1 MQKYWKY
8 TQKNLFSELMSF
20 IGKLT
25 QENLNK
31 QIEYLKVEN
40 EILRKRAGTRILP
53 TPIER
58 RKLLRF
64 GIPLGKEI
72 KSIITIVRYETFLLW
87 ARGYKWKRKT
97 EGINK
102 RGRPKT
108 DTEIQELIIRMTN
121 ENSWGYT
128 RILGELKKLN
138 IKNLSRNTVKNILK
152 KHGLD
157 PLGIRGGDTWNNL
170 LSRHFQTLWACDFFT
185 KQVLTPLGPKMFF
198 VLFFINI
205 KTRKVHITGLTP
217 YPNHEWVNEQT
228 RLLLPSLNDGRK
240 VKKILIRDRDTK
252 YSKKFDEAFEKEG
265 FTIQKTPFMSP
276 NMNAHAESWVGTV
289 KRECLNRF
297 AVFGEH
303 HLRYLISEYVQY
315 YNSTRPHSP
324 MDNRPLEYRSEKTAG
339 KIKCQTKLGG
349 IIKHYYRG

>member
-1 MQKYWKY
+1 MQKCSGIA
-8 TQKNLFSELMSF
+8 QKNIFSELISLLGRM
-20 IGKLT
+20 T
-25 QENLNK
+25 QENLNR

-40 EILRKRAGTRILP
+40 EILRKRVGACIRP

-72 KSIITIVRYETFLLW
+72 KSIITIVRYETFLMW
-87 ARGYKWKRKT
+87 VRGYKRKQKT

-128 RILGELKKLN
+128 RILGELKKLG
-138 IKNLSRNTVKNILK
+138 IRSLSRNTVKNVLK
-152 KHGLD
+152 EHDID
-157 PLGIRGGDTWNNL
+157 PLGKRGGDTWDNFLN
-170 LSRHFQTLWACDFFT
+170 RHFQTLWACDFFT
-185 KQVLTPLGPKMFF
+185 KTVITLLGPKVFF

-205 KTRKVHITGLTP
+205 KTRKVHIAGLTP
-217 YPNHEWVNEQT
+217 YPNQEWVNEQT
-228 RLLLPSLNDGRK
+228 QLLLPSLNDGK
-240 VKKILIRDRDTK
+240 KAKKILIRDRDTK
-252 YSKKFDEAFEKEG
+252 YSRKFDEAFEKEG
-265 FTIQKTPFMSP
+265 FIVQKTPFMSP

-297 AVFGEH
+297 VVFGER

-315 YNSTRPHSP
+315 YNSTRPHSSVG
-324 MDNRPLEYRSEKTAG
+324 NQPLGYTPEKNTG
-339 KIKCQTKLGG
+339 KVRCQTTLGG
-349 IIKHYYRG
+349 TIKHYYRR